1 MVGGGTVV
9 PRRVTVLR
17 REAKRRM
24 RPILRMITPAL
35 TGAAAVILSGAC
47 SNGMFRLGGSAPP
60 PPEEQT
66 RSVLVDGR
74 PMVTE
79 SDRSSEFGGG
89 EDAVR
94 LQMTFDVLRVDLPVR
109 GIRHSLKVW
118 NHVDETQA
126 DPRLTASLARNGLRM
141 GTATADAWPALCVLF
156 EANGAKSLHARHVVQ
171 SGAPLSVRLGE
182 VESGETIFGF
192 ERDGRLWGRTF
203 QRGTKF
209 LHVDYA
215 LDLAAP
221 TRTILKV
228 TPEVRSFSAGK
239 HWQNI
244 DGRIR
249 EVPHYEGRI
258 FSELSAEFSVGPD
271 EFLVIGQSETARLAS
286 LVGSRFLTSKHN
298 NVTYETV
305 IRLTPRPLR
314 VDRSGR

>member
-1 MVGGGTVV
+1 
-9 PRRVTVLR
+9 
-17 REAKRRM
+17 
-24 RPILRMITPAL
+24 MIAPAL
-35 TGAAAVILSGAC
+35 TSVVALILSGGC
-47 SNGMFRLGGSAPP
+47 SGGMFRLGGSKPS

-66 RSVLVDGR
+66 RSVLVDGQ
-74 PMVTE
+74 PMITE

-89 EDAVR
+89 ENAVR

-109 GIRHSLKVW
+109 DIRHSLKVW

-126 DPRLTASLARNGLRM
+126 DPRLTALLARNGLRM
-141 GTATADAWPALCVLF
+141 GTATAEAWPALCVLF
-156 EANGAKSLHARHVVQ
+156 KANGAKTLHARHVVQ

-182 VESGETIFGF
+182 VEGGETIFGF
-192 ERDGRLWGRTF
+192 ERGGHLWGRTF
-203 QRGTKF
+203 ERGTKF

-215 LDLAAP
+215 LDPADP
-221 TRTILKV
+221 THTVLKV

-244 DGRIR
+244 AGHIR
-249 EVPHYEGRI
+249 EAPRYEGRS

-271 EFLVIGQSETARLAS
+271 EFLVIGPSETAQLAS
-286 LVGSRFLTSKHN
+286 LVGSRFLTSVQN

-314 VDRSGR
+314 LDRSSR